1 MGTKFAFPNMKRHA
15 RAGFVALSL
24 SLLLPAVWW
33 PQQDQVFVSQ
43 GVPLRFVEAGAGD
56 PVVLIHGY
64 TRSLDDWTH
73 SGVFQTLGREYHVI
87 ALDCRGH
94 GRSGKPHE
102 PGAYGVEL
110 GQDVLRL
117 MDHLGIRR
125 AHVVGFSL
133 GGSIVARLLVE
144 HPDRFLSATLAA
156 GWGRRPGG
164 DAQAESLATE
174 ISQGSLRSLLLR
186 QVPPSEP
193 PPTEDA
199 LRTRST
205 ELLAG
210 QDLLALA
217 AVMRSTQALEVTE
230 AQLAGVTVPTLAIVG
245 SSDRGVAGGTR
256 LKAVMPTLQL
266 VVVDGATHA
275 SLVGR
280 PEFVETLRSF
290 LAAHRQR

>member
-1 MGTKFAFPNMKRHA
+1 MVTHA
-15 RAGFVALSL
+15 RAVIAALSL
-24 SLLLPAVWW
+24 SLLLPAVLL

-43 GVPLRFVEAGAGD
+43 GVPIRYIEAGAGD

-64 TRSLDDWTH
+64 TRSLDDWPR
-73 SGVFQTLGREYHVI
+73 SGVFQALAREYRVI

-102 PGAYGVEL
+102 PGSYGLEL
-110 GQDVLRL
+110 GHDVLRL
-117 MDHLGIRR
+117 MDHLGIQR
-125 AHVVGFSL
+125 AHVVGYSL

-144 HPDRFLSATLAA
+144 HAERFVSATLAA
-156 GWGRRPGG
+156 GWGRRPGA

-174 ISQGSLRSLLLR
+174 ITQGSLRSLLLR

-193 PPTEDA
+193 PPTEAA

-217 AVMRSTQALEVTE
+217 AVMRGMQELEVTE

-280 PEFVETLRSF
+280 PEFLQALRSF
-290 LAAHRQR
+290 LAAHHSPSR